1 MEKMAEKTIVKALHD
16 PGFFKR
22 LEPVEMMHVL
32 ITDIIDRGDV
42 RKDIFEYW
50 ITQEERWPEI
60 SPEDRMDEVLRVLES
75 ETPSAALQGF
85 QKVGFMAFC
94 MPKCFPIK
102 KLMDKKTFY
111 LVIDHMDRLE
121 IRKDDLAFKLALLMF
136 SFDPAGT
143 EATLRDANFEPD
155 AINWICN
162 LSYHYI
168 EFLKLNNPK
177 KLKKFVAKFGR
188 DFYYDMNDYA
198 WQVYTIT
205 KMNELKPL
213 KSITYVDSMIKQG
226 IPVDT
231 EDLILQH
238 DDLIEAGAES
248 EDEVF
253 ALQHILLDD
262 ALKNP
267 ATNDRDWQ
275 MKRIKNLTQKEIDK
289 KIKSL
294 KKAYQRI

>member
-22 LEPVEMMHVL
+22 LKPVEMMHVL
-32 ITDIIDRGDV
+32 ISDIIARGDV
-42 RKDIFEYW
+42 RKDCFEYW
-50 ITQEERWPEI
+50 ITQEEHWPEI
-60 SPEDRMDEVLRVLES
+60 TPEERMDEVLRVLES
-75 ETPSAALQGF
+75 DTPSTALQGF
-85 QKVGFMAFC
+85 QKVGFMGFC

-111 LVIDHMDRLE
+111 LIIDHMDRLE
-121 IRKDDLAFKLALLMF
+121 IRHDDLAFKLALLMF
-136 SFDPAGT
+136 SFDPART
-143 EATLRDANFEPD
+143 EETLMDADFDPD
-155 AINWICN
+155 AVNWICN
-162 LSYHYI
+162 LTYHYI

-205 KMNELKPL
+205 GMNELKPL
-213 KSITYVDSMIKQG
+213 KSIDHVESMIKHG

-231 EDLILQH
+231 DDLAMTH

-253 ALQHILLDD
+253 ALQHILMDD
-262 ALKNP
+262 AIRNP
-267 ATNDRDWQ
+267 ATNDKEWQ
-275 MKRIKNLTQKEIDK
+275 LARVKKLTQKEIDK
-289 KIKSL
+289 KIKAL
-294 KKAYQRI
+294 KKSYQRI